1 MLVRDKL
8 FIGGRWVA
16 PSGREMI
23 DVHNAG
29 TGEVMGRVPA
39 GNASDVDAA
48 VGAAR
53 RAFESWSNTPADKRA
68 ELLEKISANLKA
80 RADELAKTI
89 AQRSEEHTSE
99 LQSLRHLVC
108 RLLLEKKKNP
118 YTTIK

>member
-39 GNASDVDAA
+39 GGADDVDAA
-48 VGAAR
+48 VAAAL
-53 RAFESWSNTPADKRA
+53 RAFESRSNNSAHKPA
-68 ELLEKISANLKA
+68 ELLEEVSANLKP
-80 RADELAKTI
+80 RTEELAKTI
-89 AQRSEEHTSE
+89 APANGLPLQPAQR
-99 LQSLRHLVC
+99 
-108 RLLLEKKKNP
+108 
-118 YTTIK
+118 I